1 MTISLR
7 ETENLPPKP
16 TGLSWFHPFA
26 LAALISV
33 VPASSGVEPDEVTLH
48 GWKALAPLPDPV
60 GFGGMFAGVLNG
72 RLAAG
77 GGTQWDKPIWLK
89 GEKLFSDRIFTLATP
104 SGAWTEHAS
113 RLPVK
118 SGHFASATTP
128 DAIYLAGGIDSTGCL
143 RSVFELSAQGD
154 ELVYKRLPDL
164 PQPIGYASA
173 AMVGGRFYVVGGL
186 REPTAKVASSE
197 VWSLGLDAPVGAE
210 GWRREADLPGPG
222 VFVAASASDG
232 ITLYVFGGIG
242 FDAAGEYAPS
252 ARAFRLNPLDWEW
265 ERLTDLP
272 EPRVGAASPCPVLP
286 GNRILVV
293 GGYAEVFPGEA
304 RDHPGFSA
312 QTLYYDITR
321 HTWERGPTLPVTEV
335 PDRDS
340 PGDPGPAPMI
350 GAPCVVWHDQVI
362 IISGEVRA
370 SVRTPAVLARPS
382 LHLDPIPVDE
392 SAQVKTPR

>member
-33 VPASSGVEPDEVTLH
+33 VPVSSGVEPDEVTLH

-60 GFGGMFAGVLNG
+60 GFGGMFAGVLNS
-72 RLAAG
+72 RLVTG

-113 RLPVK
+113 RLPAK

-128 DAIYLAGGIDSTGCL
+128 DAIYLAGGVDSTGCL
-143 RSVFELSAQGD
+143 RSVFQLRAEGD
-154 ELVYKRLPDL
+154 EYVCSPLADL
-164 PQPIGYASA
+164 PHPTGYASA
-173 AMVGGRFYVVGGL
+173 AIAGSRLYVVGGV
-186 REPTAKVASSE
+186 REPAAKVADSE
-197 VWSLGLDAPVGAE
+197 VWSLNLDRSAADE

-222 VFVAASASDG
+222 VLVAMASSDG
-232 ITLYVFGGIG
+232 VALYVFGGIG
-242 FDAAGEYAPS
+242 FDAAQKYVPS
-252 ARAFRLNPLDWEW
+252 KSTYRLNASGGDW
-265 ERLTDLP
+265 ERLADLP
-272 EPRVGAASPCPVLP
+272 EPRVGAAGPGSVLP
-286 GNRILVV
+286 NNRILVI
-293 GGYAEVFPGEA
+293 GGYAEVFPGEM

-312 QTLYYDITR
+312 QTLYYDITWN
-321 HTWERGPTLPVTEV
+321 TWGKGPMLPVSMV
-335 PDRDS
+335 PDRDA

-370 SVRTPAVLARPS
+370 SVRTPAVLAWPS